1 MEASGSKISRMEN
14 EIKTSP
20 KMPVARDGQVIGE
33 FLGKE
38 FRGLKT
44 QGVLRPSDHIFKKGE
59 WQMLFKASE
68 GYFWESQESSKYME
82 LFNSEMQKAKLNIE
96 AYKKMG
102 EETQDQAKK
111 AEYAVLQSEY
121 AELAVYLQRM
131 QTNQTY
137 LWAKREQSR
146 IEFELR
152 VKQNQKEMAEE
163 DKKDYWKRVKRNK
176 AYDKKLFFD
185 FLLNA
190 LKGSRKYRDYLD
202 FIHEGN
208 CGEFPCIDWPRRLS
222 EEEFKRLKS
231 LNYKKTDLEAY
242 SELFWQAVNEQI
254 FNKDYL
260 GKETQEA
267 EQVLRKFLGWV

>member
-1 MEASGSKISRMEN
+1 MEN
-14 EIKTSP
+14 ETP
-20 KMPVARDGQVIGE
+20 TPQKMPVARDGQVIGE

-38 FRGLKT
+38 LRGLKS

-59 WQMLFKASE
+59 WQMLFKASK
-68 GYFWESQESSKYME
+68 GYFWESQESPKYAE
-82 LFNSEMQKAKLNIE
+82 LFGSEMQKAQLNAE

-111 AEYAVLQSEY
+111 AEYAVLLSEY
-121 AELAVYLQRM
+121 AELTVYLQRM
-131 QTNQTY
+131 RTNQNY

-146 IEFELR
+146 VEFELR
-152 VKQNQKEMAEE
+152 VKQNQREMAEK
-163 DKKDYWKRVKRNK
+163 DKKDYWKRVKKNK

-202 FIHEGN
+202 FMHEGS
-208 CGEFPCIDWPRRLS
+208 CGEFPCIDWSRKFS

-231 LNYKKTDLEAY
+231 LNYTKTDLEAY
-242 SELFWQAVNEQI
+242 SESFWQAVNEQI
-254 FNKDYL
+254 LNKDYL

-267 EQVLRKFLGWV
+267 EQVLQKFLGRV